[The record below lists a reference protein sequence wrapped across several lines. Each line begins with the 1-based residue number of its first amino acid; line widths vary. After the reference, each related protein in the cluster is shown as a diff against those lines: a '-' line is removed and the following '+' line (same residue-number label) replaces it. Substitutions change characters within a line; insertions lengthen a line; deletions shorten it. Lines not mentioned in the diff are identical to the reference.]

1 LLGCE
6 GFTSL
11 NMQETLRSFEGV
23 FKEYGLPQAIR
34 TDNGYPFASVGVGGL
49 TRLSIWWLKL
59 GILPERIR
67 AGCPQENGRHERM
80 HRTLKEATAAPAQS
94 NFAKQ
99 QQSFDEFRQEYNE
112 ARPHEG
118 LGKKRPASVYTKSS
132 REYPSR
138 VEEVSYPDQFIVRR
152 VKTNGELKWHGKRY
166 YVSELLHRE
175 PIGLEIVDE
184 GRAIVYFAR
193 LKLGLVD
200 ARKDKI
206 IRP

>member
-1 LLGCE
+1 
-6 GFTSL
+6 
-11 NMQETLRSFEGV
+11 
-23 FKEYGLPQAIR
+23 
-34 TDNGYPFASVGVGGL
+34 
-49 TRLSIWWLKL
+49 
-59 GILPERIR
+59 
-67 AGCPQENGRHERM
+67 
-80 HRTLKEATAAPAQS
+80 
-94 NFAKQ
+94 
-99 QQSFDEFRQEYNE
+99 
-112 ARPHEG
+112 
-118 LGKKRPASVYTKSS
+118 
-132 REYPSR
+132 